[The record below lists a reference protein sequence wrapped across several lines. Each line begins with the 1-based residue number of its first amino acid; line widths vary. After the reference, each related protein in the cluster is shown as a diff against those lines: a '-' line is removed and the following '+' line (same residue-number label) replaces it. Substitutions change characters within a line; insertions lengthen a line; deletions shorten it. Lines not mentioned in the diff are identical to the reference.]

1 MKTAAKVG
9 KAPSSIRA
17 IAVSVLV
24 QMLNNSG
31 SLTGA
36 LQNYKNRDDY
46 PLLQEICFGTC
57 RHFFSLNFILETLL
71 SKPLRNKD
79 KDVKCLMLVGLYQLK
94 HMSLPDYAVINE
106 TVSAVSGLKKPWSRG
121 LINGVLRNYLR
132 DKDAISEQL
141 ANSPQHI
148 RFDQPEWFANQLKL
162 DWPEHCQAI
171 MENSNLRPPMTLR
184 VNLSSTTRV
193 ESLLALQNENIAA
206 AEGALAGSSI
216 YLEQPTGVDK
226 LPGFADGLLSV
237 QDEASQLI
245 PSLLQLKPGQ
255 RVLDTCSAPGG
266 KSCHILETEPELD
279 SLTCLDISESRLK
292 RVNENLSRLKLKAI
306 IKAADARDLE
316 AWWDDK
322 PFDRVLLDAPCSA
335 TGVIRRHPDIK
346 LLRQEENIQELHTLQ
361 LEILHAI
368 WPTLKPDGLLLY
380 TSCSIL
386 AKENSETVL
395 KFLES
400 TDNAKYEG
408 ITADWGVECQYG
420 RQLLPANKNGTDGFF
435 FSLLRKT
442 H

>member
-1 MKTAAKVG
+1 MKSPAKAG
-9 KAPSSIRA
+9 GRPTSIRA

-57 RHFFSLNFILETLL
+57 RHFVSLNYVLETLL

-79 KDVKCLMLVGLYQLK
+79 KDVKCLVLIGLYQLR

-106 TVSAVSGLKKPWSRG
+106 TVSAVSSLKKPWSRG

-132 DKDAISEQL
+132 DQDTIAEKLE
-141 ANSPQHI
+141 NSPHHI
-148 RFDQPEWFANQLKL
+148 GFDQPEWLAKQLKA
-162 DWPEHCQAI
+162 DWPDHFRSI
-171 MENSNLRPPMTLR
+171 MENSNFRPPMTLR
-184 VNLSSTTRV
+184 VNLSQTTRS
-193 ESLLALQNENIAA
+193 ESLLALAKEDISAVAGN
-206 AEGALAGSSI
+206 LANSSI
-216 YLEQPTGVDK
+216 YLEQPINVDK

-245 PSLLQLKPGQ
+245 PNLLQLEAGQ
-255 RVLDTCSAPGG
+255 RVLDTCAAPGG
-266 KSCHILETEPELD
+266 KSCHILENEPELD
-279 SLTCLDISESRLK
+279 SLICLDISDSRLS
-292 RVNENLSRLKLKAI
+292 RVRENLSRLKLEAVVKS
-306 IKAADARDLE
+306 ADARDLN
-316 AWWDDK
+316 AWWDGNL
-322 PFDRVLLDAPCSA
+322 FDRVLLDAPCSA

-346 LLRQEENIQELHTLQ
+346 LLRREQDIPELHLLQ
-361 LEILHAI
+361 LELLSAI
-368 WPTLKPDGLLLY
+368 WPTLTPNGLLLY

-386 AKENSETVL
+386 SRENSETVA

-408 ITADWGVECQYG
+408 ITADWGVECQFG
-420 RQLLPANKNGTDGFF
+420 RQLLPSGKVGTDGFF